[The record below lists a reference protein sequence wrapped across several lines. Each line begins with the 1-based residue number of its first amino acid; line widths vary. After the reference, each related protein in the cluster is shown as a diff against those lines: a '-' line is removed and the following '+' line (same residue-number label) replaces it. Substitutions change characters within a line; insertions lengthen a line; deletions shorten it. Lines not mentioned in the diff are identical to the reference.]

1 MKEAI
6 TDPKIEKS

>member
-6 TDPKIEKS
+6 HKLDG

>member
-6 TDPKIEKS
+6 KFAPL

>member
-6 TDPKIEKS
+6 HYIG

>member
-6 TDPKIEKS
+6 